1 MTRGQEDAMRRG
13 QEDAMRRRREEA
25 KKRENTAGTK
35 QRDKEKRFGSE
46 GTERQREQ
54 DDPTPTSSTASRR
67 LLARFASPPRPLRVA
82 SSPHRLTASFRFYA
96 ELNDFLP
103 AQQRQTCVTHSFE
116 LSASVKDMI
125 EALGVPHTEVDLI
138 LVNGVSVDFSYQVQG
153 GDQISV
159 YPVFEAIDI
168 SPLVRVRPRPLREIR
183 FVLDVHLGRL
193 AIYLR
198 MLGFDTLY
206 QNDYADE
213 ELAHIS
219 SQEGRILLTRDR
231 GLLKRSVVSHGYCIR
246 TTDSRQQLVEVLRR
260 FDLFGSLTPFSR
272 CLHCNGLLQA
282 VDKAAISDRL
292 PPKTKQYYDE
302 FRRCQNCDRVY
313 WPGSHF
319 QRMQQFIESV
329 LLISPPPDEPADG

>member
-1 MTRGQEDAMRRG
+1 MEDR
-13 QEDAMRRRREEA
+13 
-25 KKRENTAGTK
+25 K
-35 QRDKEKRFGSE
+35 QDYNRPFQS
-46 GTERQREQ
+46 TIF
-54 DDPTPTSSTASRR
+54 DPLSSKLNSR
-67 LLARFASPPRPLRVA
+67 P
-82 SSPHRLTASFRFYA
+82 RLTASFRFYA

-103 AQQRQTCVTHSFE
+103 AQQRQKDVTQSFE

-138 LVNGVSVDFSYQVQG
+138 LVNGVSVDFSYQVQD

-159 YPVFEAIDI
+159 YPVFETIDI
-168 SPLVRVRPRPLREIR
+168 NPLVRVRPRPLREPR

-206 QNDYADE
+206 RNDYGDE

-219 SQEGRILLTRDR
+219 SREGRILLTRDR
-231 GLLKRSVVSHGYCIR
+231 GLLKRSVVTHGYCIR

-282 VDKAAISDRL
+282 VDKATISDRL
-292 PPKTKQYYDE
+292 SPKTKQYYDE
-302 FRRCQNCDRVY
+302 FRRCQNCERIY

-329 LLISPPPDEPADG
+329 LLNSPPSPDEPADGQPQQR